1 MPPKKKPAATAK
13 PASAASRKASSK
25 RQKPTSGKP
34 AKSRGSR
41 AKGIGESVTMSRS
54 SAPAEPRTK
63 RGSKSPEKKVAG
75 CKLQVATRNVQ
86 PATASAYETHK
97 ANAGQVQREKSASG
111 RDIGE
116 IPTPENPARRAKC
129 ERDFGLFCKTYF
141 PGTFRHDWSPVHR
154 RLIELIQMVVLVGA
168 LLAMGIPRGW
178 GKTSLCV
185 RGVMWAIAYRHHT
198 FVMLIGASN
207 DAAKAMIVD
216 IRTELE
222 TNPLLQ
228 ADFPELCIPIKELE
242 GVNQRGKAQLCC
254 GERTRVFASD
264 FELRLGDVG
273 GQTGGIIRS
282 GGILSSKIRGARY
295 VVDGETRRPTLG
307 LVDDPQTEASAAS
320 KRSCYRRERVIQAAL
335 PGLPGAGEAW
345 SCLMTMTVIEPG
357 DVADCVLDRD
367 KHPDWHGVRHAAL
380 EGLPDENAME
390 LWFEWNQIREAC
402 LRKDE
407 DLEQAHKFYRKH
419 RKPMNAGTTIV
430 WKEGYDTDR
439 FCDPLEQ
446 CMDWFFRDRQGF
458 WSELMNNPAGFVTDA
473 RPVLDRDTVAVRMHH
488 LKAESSPLEAEF
500 LTAFADVQGKCL
512 FYEVRAHAQDSTS
525 WVIAYGTWPGQPRAY
540 YTLSDLKLTLD
551 SMYPQHATLQARLT
565 AGIKDLFTLLFNKE
579 FQREDGHV
587 LRLNV
592 AGIDANWETD
602 TVKAAVRKSG
612 FTARLIPT
620 HGRSFRPP
628 KTPLVDL
635 KEQPGDRCGINWRL
649 RSPKKTDAMRH
660 LLYDVDHWKSFHR
673 DRLLIPQES
682 RGSVSL
688 FAGRD
693 HTMYADHMLAETS
706 SMIHDVGSQRTV
718 EVWELPPSRPD
729 NHFWDCSVGNGML
742 GSMLGCQLPD
752 AAILS
757 QSNRLKTKRKKARN
771 RGPIW

>member
-1 MPPKKKPAATAK
+1 MPKQKPKPTKPAPKKKAVRQPSKKKPAAK
-13 PASAASRKASSK
+13 PIPAQPPSAAH
-25 RQKPTSGKP
+25 G
-34 AKSRGSR
+34 
-41 AKGIGESVTMSRS
+41 
-54 SAPAEPRTK
+54 
-63 RGSKSPEKKVAG
+63 
-75 CKLQVATRNVQ
+75 
-86 PATASAYETHK
+86 AYEAHK
-97 ANAGQVQREKSASG
+97 ARTAEVQREKAKQG
-111 RDIGE
+111 RDIGA
-116 IPTPENPARRAKC
+116 IPQPADPARRSRC
-129 ERDFGLFCKTYF
+129 EQDFGLFCKTYF
-141 PGTFRHDWSPVHR
+141 PGTFRHEWSTVHK

-185 RGVMWAIAYRHHT
+185 RGVIWAVAYRHHT

-207 DAAKAMIVD
+207 EAAKAMIQD

-228 ADFPELCIPIKELE
+228 ADFPELCYPIRELE

-264 FELRLGDVG
+264 YELRLGDVA
-273 GQTGGIIRS
+273 GQSGAIIRS
-282 GGILSSKIRGARY
+282 GGILSSKIRGARFI
-295 VVDGETRRPTLG
+295 VDGETKRPTLG

-357 DVADCVLDRD
+357 DVADRVLNRD

-380 EGLPDENAME
+380 GSLPNEDAME

-407 DLEQAHKFYRKH
+407 DLTQAHKFYK
-419 RKPMNAGTTIV
+419 KNMKAMKAGSEIV
-430 WKEGYDTDR
+430 WKDGYDTDR
-439 FCDPLEQ
+439 FVDPLEQ
-446 CMDWFFRDRQGF
+446 SMDWYFRDRQGF
-458 WSELMNNPAGFVTDA
+458 WSELMNNPAGFEVDSQ
-473 RPVLDRDTVAVRMHH
+473 PVLDRDTVAVRVHH
-488 LKAESSPLEAEF
+488 LKAEQAPMDAEYI
-500 LTAFADVQGKCL
+500 TAFADVQGKCL
-512 FYEVRAHAQDSTS
+512 FWEVRAHAQDSTS
-525 WVIAYGTWPGQPRAY
+525 WILAYGTWPGQPRAY
-540 YTLSDLKLTLD
+540 YSLSDLKMTLD

-565 AGIKDLFTLLFNKE
+565 AAIKDLFTMLFNKE
-579 FQREDGHV
+579 WEREDGHI
-587 LRLNV
+587 LKMNV
-592 AGIDANWETD
+592 AGIDANWETN

-612 FTARLIPT
+612 FVTRLIPT

-628 KTPLVDL
+628 KVPLDDL
-635 KEQPGDRCGINWRL
+635 RVQDGDRCGTFWRL
-649 RSPKKTDAMRH
+649 RSPKQKDSIRH
-660 LLYDVDHWKSFHR
+660 LLYDVDHWKTHHR

-682 RGSVSL
+682 PGSVSL

-693 HTMYADHMLAETS
+693 HTMYADHQLAEQS
-706 SMIHDVGSQRTV
+706 SMIHDISSQRTV
-718 EVWELPPSRPD
+718 EVWEHRPERPD

-752 AAILS
+752 TAIIT
-757 QSNRLKTKRKKARN
+757 QSNSRRKKKRKKAAK